1 MNFYTIYGTNLGID
15 EENNDLFPQ
24 NPFLD
29 MSFNL
34 NDQNTIDDNLN
45 IFLSLGNQRQENTK
59 TTKYQTEDILNKN
72 KLFTTKIDEKKDNQG
87 PEFYSLNDISNTF
100 NKESITI
107 NFNIK
112 ELTKDDF
119 KEDLQLISKKSID
132 FDNLRSILTKTT
144 DFPKELI
151 KNNNLEWED
160 QVIKNKKRGRPKD
173 TESER
178 ETHNKMSPDN
188 IIKKSKVI
196 IFKYSLLFLNNILKN
211 SYPYYKIEL
220 LKLKYEYINRLQ
232 KDQELEFLN
241 MSLKKLYSKDI
252 SPKYNKNH
260 YPEDYNKRIIE
271 KIINNEPGDTILF
284 AFNITLRDWLD
295 IFTYKKNVKDLLN
308 EKYENFQNVDIE
320 KVEKS
325 LVRVDSF
332 LNIFYEKDNEHY
344 MKKFLFYLYNYERW
358 FYLKR
363 SRNRESNKI
372 LKNN

>member
-1 MNFYTIYGTNLGID
+1 MQSVIRCPQILKKTPAYMTVELLCL
-15 EENNDLFPQ
+15 ELFCS
-24 NPFLD
+24 L
-29 MSFNL
+29 S
-34 NDQNTIDDNLN
+34 DNLN
-45 IFLSLGNQRQENTK
+45 IFWSLGNQRQENTK

-72 KLFTTKIDEKKDNQG
+72 KVFTTKIYEKKDNQG

-260 YPEDYNKRIIE
+260 YPDYNKRIIE

-284 AFNITLRDWLD
+284 AFNITLRDWLG
-295 IFTYKKNVKDLLN
+295 IFTFKKIAKDSTGGCHAHVNCLI
-308 EKYENFQNVDIE
+308 V
-320 KVEKS
+320 
-325 LVRVDSF
+325 
-332 LNIFYEKDNEHY
+332 IF
-344 MKKFLFYLYNYERW
+344 FLFNWTIAPL
-358 FYLKR
+358 FPIV
-363 SRNRESNKI
+363 SQ
-372 LKNN
+372 